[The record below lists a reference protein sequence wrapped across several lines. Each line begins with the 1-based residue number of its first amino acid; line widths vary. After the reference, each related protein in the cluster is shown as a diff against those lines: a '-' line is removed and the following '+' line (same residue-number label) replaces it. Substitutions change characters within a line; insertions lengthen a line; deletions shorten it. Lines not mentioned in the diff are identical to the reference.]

1 MVVTKHRGYE
11 QRLTIRAT
19 RDEWELLGARAQA
32 AQLSVSRYLI
42 ETGLTSANPPTPEAR
57 AERERL
63 LYELRKIGVNLNQL
77 ARRANSG
84 LAVPPEPL
92 ERTLAAA
99 SAIMAQLQGG
109 AS

>member
-1 MVVTKHRGYE
+1 MTKHRGFE

-19 RDEWELLGARAQA
+19 RSEWERLSERAQA

-42 ETGLTSANPPTPEAR
+42 ETGLTSANPPTPEGR

-63 LYELRKIGVNLNQL
+63 LFQLRKVGVNLNQL

-84 LAVPPEPL
+84 LPVPMDRL
-92 ERTLAAA
+92 ERTLNVAQTL
-99 SAIMAQLQGG
+99 MTQLQGH